1 MFRICIDAGHYG
13 YYNKST
19 VVTPTYWESKMTW
32 KLHLL
37 LKAELERYAGVEVV
51 TTREDQ
57 AKDLEVYTRGTR
69 AKGCDLF
76 LSLHSNDCSTP
87 SVDRAEVIYPVSGKG
102 KDLATE
108 LVAAIAA
115 CMQTNDKTKIFCKW
129 NSAGTA
135 DYYGV
140 IRGAAAVGVPGLIL
154 EHSFHSNA
162 RAAKWLQSDEN
173 LAKLAKAEAAVIAAH
188 YALKPK
194 ELALPVLTDAFKEQM
209 RLYRAGLQ
217 DNDAGDW
224 SLEARQWAIDN
235 GLVVGTGTLPDGSPN
250 YAWEDFVT
258 REQLV
263 TFLYRH
269 QQAKNRTQDA

>member
-1 MFRICIDAGHYG
+1 MFKICIDAGHYG

-37 LKAELERYAGVEVV
+37 LKEALEKYAEVEIK
-51 TTREDQ
+51 TTRQDQ
-57 AKDLEVYTRGTR
+57 TKDLGVYERGLA

-87 SVDRAEVIYPVSGKG
+87 SVDRAEVIYPVSGKCR
-102 KDLATE
+102 DLAEE
-108 LVAAIAA
+108 LVACIAA
-115 CMQTNDKTKIFCKW
+115 VMQTNDHTKIFCKW
-129 NSAGTA
+129 NSAGNA

-162 RAAKWLQSDEN
+162 RAAKWLQSDDN
-173 LAKLAKAEAAVIAAH
+173 LRKLAKAEVAVIAAH
-188 YALKPK
+188 YGLKLKAP
-194 ELALPVLTDAFKEQM
+194 ALPVLTDEFKRQM
-209 RLYRAGLQ
+209 QLYRAELQ

-224 SLEARQWAIDN
+224 STEARQWAIDN

-250 YAWEDFVT
+250 YAWGDFVT

-263 TFLYRH
+263 TILYR
-269 QQAKNRTQDA
+269 QAKAGDDV

>member
-1 MFRICIDAGHYG
+1 MFKICIDAGHYG

-37 LKAELERYAGVEVV
+37 LKEALEKYAGVEIK
-51 TTREDQ
+51 TTRADQ
-57 AKDLEVYTRGTR
+57 AKDLGVYERGLA

-87 SVDRAEVIYPVSGKG
+87 SVDRAEVIYPVSGKCR
-102 KDLATE
+102 DLAEE
-108 LVAAIAA
+108 LVSCIAA
-115 CMQTNDKTKIFCKW
+115 CMQTNDPTKIFCKW
-129 NSAGTA
+129 NSAGNA

-173 LAKLAKAEAAVIAAH
+173 LAKLAKAEAAVIAAQ

-194 ELALPVLTDAFKEQM
+194 EPALPVLTDAFKAQM
-209 RLYRAGLQ
+209 WLYRAGLQ

-224 SLEARQWAIDN
+224 SLEARQWSIDN

-250 YAWEDFVT
+250 YAWGDFVT

-263 TFLYRH
+263 TILYR
-269 QQAKNRTQDA
+269 QEQFNNRKQDA

>member
-1 MFRICIDAGHYG
+1 MIKICIDAGHYG

-37 LKAELERYAGVEVV
+37 LNEALEQYAGVEIR
-51 TTREDQ
+51 TTRADQ
-57 AKDLEVYTRGTR
+57 AKDLGVYERGLA

-87 SVDRAEVIYPVSGKG
+87 SVDRAEVIYPVSGKCR
-102 KDLATE
+102 DLAAE
-108 LVAAIAA
+108 LVACIAA
-115 CMQTNDKTKIFCKW
+115 CMQTNDPTKIFCKW
-129 NSAGTA
+129 NSSHTA

-162 RAAKWLQSDEN
+162 RAAKWLQSDAN
-173 LAKLAKAEAAVIAAH
+173 LAKLAKAEAAVIAA
-188 YALKPK
+188 YYELKPK
-194 ELALPVLTDAFKEQM
+194 APMLPVLTDDFKQQM
-209 RLYRAGLQ
+209 KIYRAQLQ
-217 DNDAGDW
+217 DNDAGSW
-224 SLEARQWAIDN
+224 SAEARQWAIDN
-235 GLVVGTGTLPDGSPN
+235 GLIVGSGTLPDGSPN
-250 YAWEDFVT
+250 YAWQDFVT

-263 TFLYRH
+263 TILYR
-269 QQAKNRTQDA
+269 QAQTANRNQDA

>member
-1 MFRICIDAGHYG
+1 MKICIDAGHYG

-32 KLHLL
+32 KLHLMQ
-37 LKAELERYAGVEVV
+37 KEELEKYANVEVKL
-51 TTREDQ
+51 TRAEQ
-57 AKDLEVYTRGTR
+57 ARDLGVYERGLL

-76 LSLHSNDCSTP
+76 ISDHSNDCDTP
-87 SVDRAEVIYPVSGKG
+87 SVDRAEVIYPVSGKC
-102 KDLATE
+102 KDLAAE

-188 YALKPK
+188 YGLKLKAP
-194 ELALPVLTDAFKEQM
+194 ALPVLTDEFKRQM
-209 RLYRAGLQ
+209 QLYRAELQ

-224 SLEARQWAIDN
+224 SMEARQWAIDN

-250 YAWEDFVT
+250 YAWGDFVT

-263 TFLYRH
+263 TILYR
-269 QQAKNRTQDA
+269 QEQFNNRKQDA

>member
-1 MFRICIDAGHYG
+1 MKICIDAGHYG
-13 YYNKST
+13 FYNKST
-19 VVTPTYWESKMTW
+19 VVSPIYWESKMTW
-32 KLHLL
+32 KLHLMQ
-37 LKAELERYAGVEVV
+37 KEELEKYADVEVKV
-51 TTREDQ
+51 TRAEQ
-57 AKDLEVYTRGTR
+57 AKDLGVYERGLL

-76 LSLHSNDCSTP
+76 ISDHSNDCSTP
-87 SVDRAEVIYPVSGKG
+87 SVDRAEVIYPVSGKC
-102 KDLATE
+102 KDLAAE

-188 YALKPK
+188 YGLKLKAP
-194 ELALPVLTDAFKEQM
+194 ALPVLTDEFKAQM
-209 RLYRAGLQ
+209 RLYRAQLQ

-224 SLEARQWAIDN
+224 SVEARQWAVDN
-235 GLVVGTGTLPDGSPN
+235 GLVVGTGALPDGSPN
-250 YAWEDFVT
+250 YAWGDFVT

-263 TFLYRH
+263 TILYR
-269 QQAKNRTQDA
+269 QEQFNNRKQDA

>member
-1 MFRICIDAGHYG
+1 MKICIDAGHYG
-13 YYNKST
+13 FYNKST
-19 VVTPTYWESKMTW
+19 VVSPIYWESKMTW

-37 LKAELERYAGVEVV
+37 LKAALEGYAGVEVV
-51 TTREDQ
+51 TTRSEQ
-57 AKDLEVYTRGTR
+57 TRDLEVYTRGTR

-87 SVDRAEVIYPVSGKG
+87 SVDRAEVIYPVSGKC
-102 KDLATE
+102 KDLAAE
-108 LVAAIAA
+108 LVSAIAA

-194 ELALPVLTDAFKEQM
+194 EPALPVLTDAFKAQM

-224 SLEARQWAIDN
+224 SMEARQWAIDN
-235 GLVVGTGTLPDGSPN
+235 GLVVGTGALPDGSPN
-250 YAWEDFVT
+250 CAWGDCVT

-263 TFLYRH
+263 TILCR
-269 QQAKNRTQDA
+269 AERREA